1 MYKCTSIRFEYHI
14 KQNSKILPLPPVTF
28 IGSFMISSCWILT
41 DKTIIRNKQLLDILW
56 SVFVF
61 ALFLF
66 FSFFPIISFG
76 N

>member
-41 DKTIIRNKQLLDILW
+41 DKTIIINKQLLDIL
-56 SVFVF
+56 
-61 ALFLF
+61 
-66 FSFFPIISFG
+66 
-76 N
+76 